1 MMNDYNEARIE
12 EIEADRASFL
22 KIVNELGAWLEV
34 HGVGK
39 PESVRG
45 LFDVDYQTADMRAE
59 IMGVLDDE
67 EESIREEIPADYT
80 TLGRG

>member
-1 MMNDYNEARIE
+1 MNDYDKARIE
-12 EIEADRASFL
+12 EIEADKASFL
-22 KIVNELGAWLEV
+22 KIINELGAWLEV
-34 HGVGK
+34 TGVGK

-45 LFDVDYQTADMRAE
+45 LFDPEYQTADMRVE
-59 IMGVLDDE
+59 ILGALDSE